1 MPHHASAKKRLR
13 QDAKRLARNHHVRK
27 TCRNAV
33 RSARSAVEAG
43 SDEAVA
49 LCDRAEQLLRKAGSK
64 GIYHQRTI
72 SRTVSRLRK
81 SLNAAQA

>member
-13 QDAKRLARNHHVRK
+13 QDEKRFARNHHVRK

-33 RSARSAVEAG
+33 RSARGALETGAAEAA
-43 SDEAVA
+43 E
-49 LCDRAEQLLRKAGSK
+49 LCDRAEKLLRKAGSK
-64 GIYHQRTI
+64 GIYHDRTI

-81 SLNAAQA
+81 QLSTAQR